1 MIKTLIWPVAMY
13 ACETWTLRKEET
25 DRLKAFEMWL
35 WRKMDRVSWSDR
47 KTNEQV
53 LIDVEEKRC
62 LLEAVVKRKKNWIGH
77 VMRGDGLLKLV
88 IEGRMK
94 GKKAR
99 GRPRLGM
106 ISDLKE
112 GSYVEMKR
120 RAEDREAWRSWVPR
134 TCMKAEN

>member
-1 MIKTLIWPVAMY
+1 M
-13 ACETWTLRKEET
+13 E
-25 DRLKAFEMWL
+25 
-35 WRKMDRVSWSDR
+35 RVSWSDG

-62 LLEAVVKRKKNWIGH
+62 FLEAVVKRKKNWIGH

-94 GKKAR
+94 GKKAME
-99 GRPRLGM
+99 RPRLGM

-120 RAEDREAWRSWVPR
+120 RAQDREAWRSWVPR

>member
-1 MIKTLIWPVAMY
+1 M
-13 ACETWTLRKEET
+13 
-25 DRLKAFEMWL
+25 
-35 WRKMDRVSWSDR
+35 
-47 KTNEQV
+47 
-53 LIDVEEKRC
+53 
-62 LLEAVVKRKKNWIGH
+62 
-77 VMRGDGLLKLV
+77 
-88 IEGRMK
+88 
-94 GKKAR
+94 AR